1 MRMDRLLGRNKV
13 ALVLGTLVLLSAGV
27 LPAAA
32 AIVTPQTAANTIPA
46 DKVPAATPVVLEVTG
61 FDESATWFDGIEL
74 DGPDWGEHL
83 AD

>member
-1 MRMDRLLGRNKV
+1 
-13 ALVLGTLVLLSAGV
+13 
-27 LPAAA
+27 
-32 AIVTPQTAANTIPA
+32 
-46 DKVPAATPVVLEVTG
+46 VTG